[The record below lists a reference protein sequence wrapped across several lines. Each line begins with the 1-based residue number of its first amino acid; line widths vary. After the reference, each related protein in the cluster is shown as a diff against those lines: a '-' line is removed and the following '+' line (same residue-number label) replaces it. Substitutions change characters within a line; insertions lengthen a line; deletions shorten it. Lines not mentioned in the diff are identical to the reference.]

1 MKIKDIT
8 SKVIHNKYVLY
19 FVLFLSVVNIL
30 GYMVMGKLTPMFF
43 FAIVAY
49 LVYNF
54 SKNMII
60 VLGSALIL
68 TNILMVGN
76 GIKEGLE
83 NKTQTDS
90 KSDSK
95 SDPTQDT
102 TVKTPSTPVPSKKA
116 NVTKKSNN
124 NNDLPIIPSQHDES
138 TKEEEEVVPTNIDTT
153 GDEGMINKKRSRLDY
168 ASTIEDAYGDLN
180 NILGGEGIKQLTS
193 DTQKLMTQQL
203 QLADAMKSMTPVM
216 ENAKSLLHGFDMDSL
231 NNLASLAKSFTSGG
245 SGVPPN
251 L

>member
-43 FAIVAY
+43 FAIIAY

-83 NKTQTDS
+83 NKSQSSDTSTKTTPETSSKPKPKVTQQT
-90 KSDSK
+90 
-95 SDPTQDT
+95 
-102 TVKTPSTPVPSKKA
+102 
-116 NVTKKSNN
+116 
-124 NNDLPIIPSQHDES
+124 NNDLPVIPAQTDEAIN
-138 TKEEEEVVPTNIDTT
+138 EEEVVPSTNVDTT

-168 ASTIEDAYGDLN
+168 ASTVEDAYGDLN
-180 NILGGEGIKQLTS
+180 NILGGEGIKQLTT

-245 SGVPPN
+245 GGGVPPN

>member
-83 NKTQTDS
+83 NKTQSSDTSTKTTPEASS
-90 KSDSK
+90 KPK
-95 SDPTQDT
+95 PKVTQ
-102 TVKTPSTPVPSKKA
+102 K
-116 NVTKKSNN
+116 N
-124 NNDLPIIPSQHDES
+124 NNDLPVIPSQPDEAAN
-138 TKEEEEVVPTNIDTT
+138 EEEEVVPATNVDTT

-168 ASTIEDAYGDLN
+168 ASTVEDAYGDLN
-180 NILGGEGIKQLTS
+180 NILGGEGIKQLTT

-245 SGVPPN
+245 GGGGVPPN